1 MNKYYSDQLKVVQ
14 EQLQDVTI
22 DLENEKRERSKEK
35 AKSEVKYAF
44 RKFMLYD
51 LCFIKYSMQQWL
63 SDFIREKSL
72 LQQKNDSFNKI
83 WVEELRIREAI
94 EIQLLQREKKMKEE
108 IATLKN
114 VIKIPRAHFKYLE
127 KMK

>member
-1 MNKYYSDQLKVVQ
+1 
-14 EQLQDVTI
+14 
-22 DLENEKRERSKEK
+22 
-35 AKSEVKYAF
+35 
-44 RKFMLYD
+44 MLCD